1 MNTGKKGI
9 SPLIAWILILGLTV
23 AIASIVSIW
32 YTQKAKSMSE
42 ETFSGF
48 ETGVECSEA
57 NYNVLFDENCNA
69 AIINTGHLK
78 IVKIKLSTDKGE
90 EEYDLNLLPRKK
102 SETLGQFEEI
112 SAVLYIQ
119 PEGKLLACPKEQ
131 VYTCSK

>member
-57 NYNVLFDENCNA
+57 NYNVIFDENCNA
-69 AIINTGHLK
+69 VIINTGHLK
-78 IVKIKLSTDKGE
+78 IVKIKLSTDKGDK
-90 EEYDLNLLPRKK
+90 EYDLNLLPRKK

-119 PEGKLLACPKEQ
+119 PEDKLLACPKEQ
-131 VYTCSK
+131 VYTCNK